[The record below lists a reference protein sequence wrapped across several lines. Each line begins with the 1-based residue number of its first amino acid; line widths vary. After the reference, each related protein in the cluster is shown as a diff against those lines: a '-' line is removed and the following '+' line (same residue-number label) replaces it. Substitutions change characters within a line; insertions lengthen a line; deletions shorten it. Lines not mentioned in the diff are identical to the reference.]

1 LLEEVAEEI
10 ILEEVEQED
19 QVEVE
24 IKDQQVLP
32 TLEEVVVEDLNL
44 FQEEVEDLV

>member
-1 LLEEVAEEI
+1 MEEI
-10 ILEEVEQED
+10 ILEEVERED

-32 TLEEVVVEDLNL
+32 TLEEEVVEDLNL
-44 FQEEVEDLV
+44 FREDLEDLV